1 MSLTYSVRYMPE
13 SDPFKRPRIPTYVK
27 PSPRPKFSAEELE
40 NALSSLQSVV
50 DNIKTVLERFDEDL
64 GRLKDRSRQLDRE
77 ILHEQTRMWDYKR
90 RRVEAQ
96 SASGNDS
103 WPRREQLESSKE
115 DCDGGMETRRR
126 QVRRPVK
133 GLGGEAGTTI
143 PHAKRRE
150 LSSEDVDSTQENKG
164 KDPR

>member
-64 GRLKDRSRQLDRE
+64 GRLKDRSKQLDRE
-77 ILHEQTRMWDYKR
+77 ILHEQRRMWDYKR
-90 RRVEAQ
+90 RKVEAQ
-96 SASGNDS
+96 SASRNGS
-103 WPRREQLESSKE
+103 WLRREQIAAESSKE
-115 DCDGGMETRRR
+115 DCDRSIE
-126 QVRRPVK
+126 
-133 GLGGEAGTTI
+133 
-143 PHAKRRE
+143 
-150 LSSEDVDSTQENKG
+150 SW
-164 KDPR
+164 